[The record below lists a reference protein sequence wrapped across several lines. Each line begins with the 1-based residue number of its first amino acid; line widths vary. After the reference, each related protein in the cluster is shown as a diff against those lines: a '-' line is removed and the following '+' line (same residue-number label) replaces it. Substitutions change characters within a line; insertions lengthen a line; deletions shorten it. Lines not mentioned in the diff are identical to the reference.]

1 MMGFLYVIPIPQKSI
16 FKIGI
21 ATNLD
26 DRISNHQ
33 SNWRSEFGEIDKS
46 KILYTKA
53 SSISKIRLIEQYF
66 KYRFENFLA
75 GVDVSGHTEIY
86 TIECFDNMLSEINNF
101 VESLGVKRLEE
112 YKSNKQKNSLV
123 KTQQTLECR
132 IEKRFLKSKA
142 IDEENKNRVEYFVQ
156 KMNSLKGKVELKY
169 SDLSYYLV
177 LNVLE
182 GWNIPR
188 SDFDSNVFPHGLSFL
203 SGNGWFSFIESWGG
217 ADGKLDHIN
226 FNRKNLFYTKLMYP
240 EIWEKLNW
248 EFKNTLDGLEIY
260 KEKALR
266 EIENHNEIKKTW

>member
-1 MMGFLYVIPIPQKSI
+1 MGFLYVIPIPQKSI

>member
-66 KYRFENFLA
+66 KYRFEKFLA